1 MEEQTNDEDIQD
13 GTPVQA
19 NTVVA
24 NEKNLQQPSG
34 TYGNLQEATYSN
46 LQQDLRQITA
56 RASADLQQPTEC
68 TRKNLADFEIVKIC
82 WVLKVGAD
90 YPPSPR

>member
-46 LQQDLRQITA
+46 LRQLTA

-68 TRKNLADFEIVKIC
+68 ASKNLADFEIVKIC
-82 WVLKVGAD
+82 WVFKVGAD